1 MVPISSRNNRAH
13 LAAVHRL
20 AVESSGIGGG
30 GRASARLPCWLDIRI
45 AGIGGV
51 SMAFRTATSRRAGA
65 GILGTLAVLLAAA
78 LATGQPGPVLAAGA
92 GRGRPAYRRPLWHP
106 GISENRQ
113 ILAG

>member
-1 MVPISSRNNRAH
+1 
-13 LAAVHRL
+13 L
-20 AVESSGIGGG
+20 AVESSCIGGG
-30 GRASARLPCWLDIRI
+30 GRASARLPRWLDIRI

-78 LATGQPGPVLAAGA
+78 LATGQPGPVLAATPVA
-92 GRGRPAYRRPLWHP
+92 GGLPTVVRYGTP